1 MRNLFSRF
9 THWYFSKDA
18 LSFWLVLLMDCSIVV
33 GSSFFVHAMVTCASC
48 TLAEFGS
55 LLATFCAYLI
65 FYIIGFKIKHTY
77 SGVLRYS
84 SFVDLVR
91 LWMATIYAVS
101 MIFILRHIT
110 NVDDYLVPLSW
121 SELLAICIMS
131 SLVMSFVRIMTKY
144 LYDIYFVGA
153 SVQRVFIY
161 GVKEG
166 GVALAKS
173 IQAQE
178 SKYEVTGFVSDVESD
193 AHHLLMGVK
202 IYVNDDKLVSRMRQ
216 KNANVLMVSPLKSD
230 AIRNNQ
236 QMADALAEAGIKI
249 LMYNQQE
256 WDGKSD
262 IKASQLREIQI
273 EDLLHREEIDVDM
286 KSIENLL
293 KGKRVFITG
302 SAGSIGSEMVRQIA
316 KFDPEQLILIDEAE
330 TPQHDIRL
338 MLKKQFPHVKAE
350 SIVTSITKH
359 RRMES
364 LFKMYRP
371 DYVFHAAAYKHVP
384 MMEDNPSEAV
394 HNNIDGTR
402 VIADLSVKYGVK
414 KFVMVSTDKAVNPTN
429 VMGCSKRI
437 CEIYVQSLDKAI
449 KDGKVEGITQFVTT
463 RFGNVLGSNG
473 SVIPLFREQIK
484 NGGPIT
490 VTHPD
495 IVRFFMLIPE
505 ACKLVLEAGTMG
517 KGGEIFVFDMGK
529 PVKIYEL
536 ASGVKIQEPEKKHT
550 VVTVSLNN
558 DVRDGNYK
566 VYTLEEDKKEKKP
579 YRLVIDI
586 FPPNP
591 MKQKIYGVEGH
602 SIVLDPGHGGSDSG
616 AIGPHGVQEKD
627 ITLVV
632 AMKTK
637 ELLEKSGANVIM
649 TRETDCD
656 VYGINA
662 TDRQELQA
670 RVNVGER
677 ARKAE
682 VFVSIH
688 CNAFS
693 NANAHGMETYY
704 YGNSYRGRKLATFLN
719 EELAEFGGLSN
730 RGILTANFY
739 VLKHSRM
746 PGSLI
751 ELGFITNYEEE
762 AYLDDEEY
770 QDRLAFAIANALGR
784 YFQ

>member
-1 MRNLFSRF
+1 MIRKIF
-9 THWYFSKDA
+9 
-18 LSFWLVLLMDCSIVV
+18 
-33 GSSFFVHAMVTCASC
+33 
-48 TLAEFGS
+48 S
-55 LLATFCAYLI
+55 LLLLLLLTL
-65 FYIIGFKIKHTY
+65 T
-77 SGVLRYS
+77 
-84 SFVDLVR
+84 
-91 LWMATIYAVS
+91 AV
-101 MIFILRHIT
+101 
-110 NVDDYLVPLSW
+110 P
-121 SELLAICIMS
+121 
-131 SLVMSFVRIMTKY
+131 
-144 LYDIYFVGA
+144 
-153 SVQRVFIY
+153 
-161 GVKEG
+161 
-166 GVALAKS
+166 VAFA
-173 IQAQE
+173 
-178 SKYEVTGFVSDVESD
+178 
-193 AHHLLMGVK
+193 
-202 IYVNDDKLVSRMRQ
+202 
-216 KNANVLMVSPLKSD
+216 
-230 AIRNNQ
+230 
-236 QMADALAEAGIKI
+236 
-249 LMYNQQE
+249 
-256 WDGKSD
+256 
-262 IKASQLREIQI
+262 
-273 EDLLHREEIDVDM
+273 
-286 KSIENLL
+286 
-293 KGKRVFITG
+293 
-302 SAGSIGSEMVRQIA
+302 
-316 KFDPEQLILIDEAE
+316 
-330 TPQHDIRL
+330 
-338 MLKKQFPHVKAE
+338 
-350 SIVTSITKH
+350 
-359 RRMES
+359 
-364 LFKMYRP
+364 
-371 DYVFHAAAYKHVP
+371 
-384 MMEDNPSEAV
+384 
-394 HNNIDGTR
+394 
-402 VIADLSVKYGVK
+402 
-414 KFVMVSTDKAVNPTN
+414 
-429 VMGCSKRI
+429 
-437 CEIYVQSLDKAI
+437 
-449 KDGKVEGITQFVTT
+449 
-463 RFGNVLGSNG
+463 
-473 SVIPLFREQIK
+473 
-484 NGGPIT
+484 
-490 VTHPD
+490 
-495 IVRFFMLIPE
+495 
-505 ACKLVLEAGTMG
+505 
-517 KGGEIFVFDMGK
+517 GK
-529 PVKIYEL
+529 PVHKLNSFQTSMVQEDEQEFLRIEIGMNRKDLEYSIREDEMSDQQLVINLENTKAGKLKKDMPLEYEL

-550 VVTVSLNN
+550 VVTVSLKN

-649 TRETDCD
+649 TRETDRD

-704 YGNSYRGRKLATFLN
+704 YETSYRGRKLATFLN

-746 PGSLI
+746 PASLI